1 MGFSFAAFANI
12 LSITETGSPRS
23 AKLQTSQ
30 MRDEELAALE
40 RYNTKL
46 IISKL
51 TNGTVVESNAPTLGF
66 LLHDVARLLR
76 RRFEQ
81 NARGS
86 GLTRSQ
92 WQVLAYLANNEGI
105 NQSGLADLLEIEP
118 ITLGRIVDKLQ
129 TRGLIERR
137 PDPSDR
143 RAWLLHLTSAARP
156 KLSQLRRLGEV
167 TRGEALA
174 EVPEADTERLL
185 KTLQTLKANLTDACD
200 SQVAEPK
207 RVNHG

>member
-1 MGFSFAAFANI
+1 
-12 LSITETGSPRS
+12 
-23 AKLQTSQ
+23 

-40 RYNTKL
+40 RYNIKL

-51 TNGTVVESNAPTLGF
+51 TNGTAVESNAPPLGF
-66 LLHDVARLLR
+66 LLHEVARLLR

-81 NARGS
+81 NARDC

-92 WQVLAYLANNEGI
+92 WQVLATLANNEGV
-105 NQSGLADLLEIEP
+105 NQSGLAELLEIEP
-118 ITLGRIVDKLQ
+118 ITLGRIIDRLEA
-129 TRGLIERR
+129 RGLIERH

-143 RAWLLHLTSAARP
+143 RVWLLHLTSAARP

-174 EVPEADTERLL
+174 DVPEADAEHLL
-185 KTLQTLKANLTDACD
+185 KTLQALKANLTGACD
-200 SQVAEPK
+200 SPAGQK

>member
-1 MGFSFAAFANI
+1 MEPA
-12 LSITETGSPRS
+12 
-23 AKLQTSQ
+23 
-30 MRDEELAALE
+30 
-40 RYNTKL
+40 
-46 IISKL
+46 
-51 TNGTVVESNAPTLGF
+51 VESNAPPLGF
-66 LLHDVARLLR
+66 LLHEVARLLR

-92 WQVLAYLANNEGI
+92 WQVLATLANNEGI
-105 NQSGLADLLEIEP
+105 NQSGLAELLEIEP
-118 ITLGRIVDKLQ
+118 ITLCRIVDKLQ
-129 TRGLIERR
+129 TRGLIERH

-143 RAWLLHLTSAARP
+143 RVWLLHLNSAARP

-185 KTLQTLKANLTDACD
+185 KTLQTLKANLADACNA
-200 SQVAEPK
+200 QVARPRE
-207 RVNHG
+207 

>member
-1 MGFSFAAFANI
+1 
-12 LSITETGSPRS
+12 
-23 AKLQTSQ
+23 

-40 RYNTKL
+40 RYNIKL

-51 TNGTVVESNAPTLGF
+51 MNGTAVRSNAPTLGF

-81 NARGS
+81 NAHDS

-118 ITLGRIVDKLQ
+118 ITLGRIIDRLQ
-129 TRGLIERR
+129 ARGLIERL

-174 EVPEADTERLL
+174 EVPEADIEHLL
-185 KTLQTLKANLTDACD
+185 KTLQTLKANLTGACD
-200 SQVAEPK
+200 TRVAGPK

>member
-1 MGFSFAAFANI
+1 
-12 LSITETGSPRS
+12 
-23 AKLQTSQ
+23 
-30 MRDEELAALE
+30 MRDEEVAVLE

-46 IISKL
+46 MISKL
-51 TNGTVVESNAPTLGF
+51 TNGTFMKSNAPTLGF

-81 NARGS
+81 NARGY

-92 WQVLAYLANNEGI
+92 WQVLAYLAENEGI

-129 TRGLIERR
+129 TLRLIERH

-143 RAWLLHLTSAARP
+143 RVWLLHLTPGARP
-156 KLSQLRRLGEV
+156 KLSQLYGLGEV
-167 TRGEALA
+167 TRGEALDG
-174 EVPEADTERLL
+174 VPEADTERLL

-200 SQVAEPK
+200 SPVAVQK
-207 RVNHG
+207 RASHG